1 MNLDWIKSEENSLI
15 YIGDTMCSWCYGF
28 APELDKFSA
37 NHPELKLRMVQG
49 GLRPFGT
56 EKLSSMADFLKK
68 HFIEIEKRTG
78 QPFSYDMFDNEDFIL
93 DTEPASRAVVVAR
106 MMDES
111 KELEFFKAVQ
121 TAFYV
126 ENKNTN
132 LIETYSQIA
141 EQLGLDAI
149 KYTELFD
156 SEEAKYST
164 KTDFQLSSEMGVKGF
179 PSVVLKMNGQ
189 FYMISNGYREAAD
202 LESVYEN
209 VQKEL
214 AQ

>member
-1 MNLDWIKSEENSLI
+1 MPS
-15 YIGDTMCSWCYGF
+15 
-28 APELDKFSA
+28 
-37 NHPELKLRMVQG
+37 
-49 GLRPFGT
+49 
-56 EKLSSMADFLKK
+56 
-68 HFIEIEKRTG
+68 
-78 QPFSYDMFDNEDFIL
+78 
-93 DTEPASRAVVVAR
+93 
-106 MMDES
+106 
-111 KELEFFKAVQ
+111 
-121 TAFYV
+121 
-126 ENKNTN
+126 NKNTN

-149 KYTELFD
+149 KYAELFD